1 MSDSLYAQLRAK
13 LRGKMGTANG
23 RLFAAL
29 GCYAVLLAAALYV
42 LLPTRTSDEQFLLGA
57 VLLVFAMMIV
67 KTLVHSRD

>member
-1 MSDSLYAQLRAK
+1 MPDSLYAQLRAK

-29 GCYAVLLAAALYV
+29 GCYAVLLSAALYV

-57 VLLVFAMMIV
+57 VLLVFAILIT
-67 KTLVHSRD
+67 KTLAHSRD